1 MKELAYFE
9 EKISN
14 IQKNNE
20 INNFYLFSQTILD
33 YAEKYGL
40 QQVLKKFN
48 ITEEDMFFIKT
59 YSDAIKIG
67 DFDKDTFKDFNLDRI
82 SEIKEDDLNE
92 SIKKFDTKYNNNS
105 SNLFD
110 MINNN

>member
-1 MKELAYFE
+1 MKELEFFE

-20 INNFYLFSQTILD
+20 INNFYLFSQNILY

-40 QQVLKKFN
+40 QKVLKKFN

-67 DFDKDTFKDFNLDRI
+67 DFDKDTFKDFNLDII
-82 SEIKEDDLNE
+82 SEIKEDDLDE

-110 MINNN
+110 MINDN